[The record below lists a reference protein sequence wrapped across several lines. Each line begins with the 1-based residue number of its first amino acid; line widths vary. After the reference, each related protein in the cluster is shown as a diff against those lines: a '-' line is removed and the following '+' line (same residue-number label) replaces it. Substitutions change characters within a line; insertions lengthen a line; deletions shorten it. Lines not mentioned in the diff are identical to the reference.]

1 MHLELT
7 DGASYPHP
15 GHRSRFAIVQ
25 PSDHFAG
32 RVEVAPQ
39 AGLWGRAG
47 SAGGEPAD
55 RSAKE
60 RFRRITEAV
69 VRAGLVGGDSGAVR
83 ALRTNVD
90 AGELYD
96 VLVWMVEAAVAC
108 LPDPGEPS
116 TAALFT
122 RCGHCGGVLKG
133 FDRSDSG
140 LGLAGQAVE
149 AALADD
155 HALVRGSVESL
166 LDVTDTDSRNEG
178 LVWLLRVVVWC
189 CGEVLHTMD
198 NVSTGPQH
206 GDVW

>member
-7 DGASYPHP
+7 DGASYPHTE
-15 GHRSRFAIVQ
+15 HRSRFATVQ
-25 PSDHFAG
+25 PSAHFAG
-32 RVEVAPQ
+32 RAAVVPR

-47 SAGGEPAD
+47 SAGGEFAG

-69 VRAGLVGGDSGAVR
+69 VRAGLVGGDTGAVR

-90 AGELYD
+90 AGELDD
-96 VLVWMVEAAVAC
+96 VLVWMIEAAVAC
-108 LPDPGEPS
+108 LPDSGEPLTS
-116 TAALFT
+116 ALFT
-122 RCGHCGGVLKG
+122 RCGHCGGVLEG

-155 HALVRGSVESL
+155 HALVRGSAGGL

-189 CGEVLHTMD
+189 FGEVLHTMD